1 MYVYTYIHTYI
12 YIHMY
17 VRENLFNDTYFIKA
31 GFAVINKSFKLF
43 NFDAYSSNTQQD
55 SHN

>member
-1 MYVYTYIHTYI
+1 
-12 YIHMY
+12 MY